1 MSVEPSAATTPAP
14 EIDRRRLAE
23 LTARQRDLFAERT
36 PRSGETYE
44 RARKVMPKGVP
55 SSFQENDPWPVY
67 VDRGTGAQVWDV
79 DGNEHFDFHNGFGVM
94 CVGHANPR
102 IVDAVKR
109 QVERGT
115 HFAAPTTHSIAVA
128 EELQRR
134 FGLPQW
140 RFTNSGTESTMDAVH
155 VARGATGRDMII
167 KIEGSYH
174 GHHDAVMVSV
184 YPPLE
189 ALGDRDDP
197 ISVPYGGGYP
207 RAITDLTRSVPFNDA
222 QVLERVLD
230 RLAGQVAALIME
242 PAMMNINII
251 PPREG
256 YLEEVRRITSE
267 HGVHLVFDEVKT
279 GSTISPG
286 GATQRFGVQPDII
299 TLAKATCG
307 GLPGGAIG
315 MTEEL
320 AAVIADG
327 TVHQYGTFNGNPLVM
342 AAAEATLTEVLTP
355 DAYAQLERANER
367 LRAGCDAIIERHRL
381 PCYTEG
387 IGAKGC
393 VIFASEPLFE
403 YRDYLTKVD
412 DDLSTLAWLYHMN
425 HGIFMTPGVE
435 EEWTLSV
442 AHTDEHLDR
451 YLAAFEA
458 FASDLM
464 GG

>member
-1 MSVEPSAATTPAP
+1 MGVEAGTSGIS
-14 EIDRRRLAE
+14 EIDRKLIE
-23 LTARQRDLFAERT
+23 SLTEGQMASFRERT
-36 PRSGETYE
+36 GRSAEYFQ
-44 RARKVMPKGVP
+44 RASKVMPNGVP
-55 SSFQENDPWPVY
+55 SSFQANDPWPVY
-67 VDRGTGAQVWDV
+67 IERGHGTQVFDV
-79 DGNEHFDFHNGFGVM
+79 DGNEYVDFHNGFGVM
-94 CVGHANPR
+94 CIGHANR
-102 IVDAVKR
+102 EVGAAVKAR
-109 QVERGT
+109 VDQGT
-115 HFAAPTTHSIAVA
+115 HFAAPTEGSIIVA

-155 VARGATGRDMII
+155 LARGATGRDGLL

-197 ISVPYGGGYP
+197 VSVPYGAGYP
-207 RAITDLTRSVPFNDA
+207 KALTELTRSVPFNDA
-222 QVLERVLD
+222 DALEAVLGKIGDE
-230 RLAGQVAALIME
+230 VAALIME

-256 YLEEVRRITSE
+256 YLERVRELTGE
-267 HGVHLVFDEVKT
+267 HGVKLIFDEVKT
-279 GSTISPG
+279 GATISSG
-286 GATQRFGVQPDII
+286 GATQRFGVTPDIV

-307 GLPGGAIG
+307 GYPGGAIG
-315 MTEEL
+315 MTEDL
-320 AAVIADG
+320 AAIVADG

-342 AAAEATLTEVLTP
+342 AAAEATLTKVLTGE
-355 DAYAQLERANER
+355 AYAKLESSNRK
-367 LRAGCDAIIERHRL
+367 LLDGCQGIIDQYGL
-381 PCYTEG
+381 PAYTEG

-393 VIFASEPLFE
+393 VIFSPERMYE

-412 DDLSTLAWLYHMN
+412 GDLATLAWLYHMN

-435 EEWTLSV
+435 EEWTLSI
-442 AHTDEHLDR
+442 AHSDDDLQR
-451 YLAAFEA
+451 YLDAFEA
-458 FASDLM
+458 FARDIT